1 MDYNGGINMPN
12 VTIYSTP
19 VCPWC
24 KKTKDFLKENKIEY
38 TDFDV
43 STNTEKRNEMVDK
56 SGQMGVPVL
65 DIDGKIIIGFDVDAI
80 GVEIKD
86 PKPFR
91 QIKS

>member
-1 MDYNGGINMPN
+1 MPN

-80 GVEIKD
+80 
-86 PKPFR
+86 
-91 QIKS
+91 KSSLNL